1 MTLFDCLHV
10 IYVECGTNMFQLDAK
25 DGNAMKKLK
34 LSLLA
39 AKIEWHWL
47 FIKRTRKRGN
57 SLLGIGI
64 PLSSPR
70 FIKLNCSLAS
80 HSAKVI
86 RNQMVYEELEKAI
99 NS

>member
-1 MTLFDCLHV
+1 M
-10 IYVECGTNMFQLDAK
+10 IYVECGTNMFQFDAK

-34 LSLLA
+34 LRILA

-57 SLLGIGI
+57 SLLSSGI
-64 PLSSPR
+64 PLTSQK
-70 FIKLNCSLAS
+70 FIKLNRRLTSRS
-80 HSAKVI
+80 TKVI
-86 RNQMVYEELEKAI
+86 RSQMVYEELAKAI